1 MLRGLRRPFAK
12 NPGGFAKY
20 GVYREVVDWL

>member
-1 MLRGLRRPFAK
+1 MLRGLRGPFAEH
-12 NPGGFAKY
+12 PEGFAKY